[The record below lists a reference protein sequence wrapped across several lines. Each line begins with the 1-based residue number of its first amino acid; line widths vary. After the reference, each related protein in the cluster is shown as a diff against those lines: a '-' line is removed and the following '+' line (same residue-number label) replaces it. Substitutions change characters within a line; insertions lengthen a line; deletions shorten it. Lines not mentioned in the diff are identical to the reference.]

1 MVEVHDK
8 ADGVKTGEQAGSR
21 EPRAQWQRPSVRKL
35 QADDAELGPHTGGTD
50 GTFTILERERRPRSR
65 RRRPPLNHQRALRS
79 ERPFPFR
86 RRVRAAGQSGA
97 RRR

>member
-50 GTFTILERERRPRSR
+50 GTFTHS
-65 RRRPPLNHQRALRS
+65 
-79 ERPFPFR
+79 
-86 RRVRAAGQSGA
+86 
-97 RRR
+97 